1 MCAQVSMDCL
11 QQVQQY
17 ISTQPPSR
25 SLQHIAQLVD
35 SGLQAAAR
43 EQRKLSLLLQEARAV
58 QLRERVPEEVAEA
71 RRQAVAGWAPH

>member
-1 MCAQVSMDCL
+1 VQVTVECL

-17 ISTQPPSR
+17 ISSQPPSS
-25 SLQHIAQLVD
+25 SLQHISQLVR

-58 QLRERVPEEVAEA
+58 QLGERVPEELAEA
-71 RRQAVAGWAPH
+71 RRQAVADWAPH